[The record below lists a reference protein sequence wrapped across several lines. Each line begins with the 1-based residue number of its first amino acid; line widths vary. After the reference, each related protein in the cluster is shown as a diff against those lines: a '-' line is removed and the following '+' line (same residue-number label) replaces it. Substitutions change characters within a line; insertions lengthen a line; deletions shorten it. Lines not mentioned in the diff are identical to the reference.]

1 MQCSIAMASR
11 YQPLVILARNQELNS
26 LSLNAI
32 GAGNHYSQILDQFFA
47 TGGEK
52 MKKKDRTSIFKQLF
66 GNLETTES
74 EIYRTLMKF

>member
-1 MQCSIAMASR
+1 MASR
-11 YQPLVILARNQELNS
+11 YQPLVVLARNQELNS
-26 LSLNAI
+26 LSLNIAFSLNAI

-74 EIYRTLMKF
+74 EILKRRDC